1 MSGKTIVAPA
11 SAPGRGGV
19 SVIRMSGANAKAIA
33 EDMCGG
39 LAQSWKFRKCKI
51 KSTDGLVLDSGLVV
65 FFESPHS
72 YTGEDVVEFHCHGN
86 PTIVNLIVEDVVK
99 RGAVIAE
106 PGEFTKTAFLNDKI
120 DLAQAESVSDL
131 INAQSKSA
139 VIAANL
145 SLIHI

>member
-1 MSGKTIVAPA
+1 M
-11 SAPGRGGV
+11 
-19 SVIRMSGANAKAIA
+19 
-33 EDMCGG
+33 
-39 LAQSWKFRKCKI
+39 
-51 KSTDGLVLDSGLVV
+51 LDSGLVV

-139 VIAANL
+139 VIAANSSL
-145 SLIHI
+145 S

>member
-1 MSGKTIVAPA
+1 MWWFSSKLEVQENV
-11 SAPGRGGV
+11 R
-19 SVIRMSGANAKAIA
+19 
-33 EDMCGG
+33 
-39 LAQSWKFRKCKI
+39 F
-51 KSTDGLVLDSGLVV
+51 KSTDGLVLDNGLVV

-139 VIAANL
+139 VIAANSSL
-145 SLIHI
+145 SGNFSSSVDLIIRGLVAHPGYD